1 MPMGLSIS
9 KIMGGV
15 IVLQILF
22 FKMFVFSFSNFFIKK
37 EIYMYYCNNFP
48 LVILFAYSI
57 VYAERICDRNEQV
70 LYIYQKSTCT
80 VLRNCY
86 ISKCKKGFI

>member
-1 MPMGLSIS
+1 
-9 KIMGGV
+9 
-15 IVLQILF
+15 
-22 FKMFVFSFSNFFIKK
+22 
-37 EIYMYYCNNFP
+37 MYYCNNFP

-57 VYAERICDRNEQV
+57 VYAKRICDRNEQV
-70 LYIYQKSTCT
+70 LYIYKKSTCT